1 MRQKAPETGRGRPR
15 AALRRPAV
23 RRSLALAIAAL
34 GAVPLAWTMAPV
46 ASAAPT
52 ADDLSIV
59 QTPGQDTDGCIP
71 FSQAGPTG
79 AITAD
84 VEDTPTSVVMTIELT
99 QRLCDPVELKAS
111 IYSMPVTGGS
121 WPQTL
126 SVNRAFT
133 IQAPSTT
140 VVTFTKGCDN
150 VQYDI
155 HRGISP
161 EWIHPDFGIMH
172 GPLLFAHTAVVHWG
186 QSACNG
192 TTTTAPTT
200 TEQSTTTTEVD
211 ATTTTAAPTTSV
223 LGATTIADTTTTT
236 IPPVVQPPTEPPA
249 VEGVV
254 AERSPSGQ
262 QPSAVEGNQ
271 LAFTGVDHLW
281 ALVTLAGALLVAGA
295 TLTSLKGDDTAE
307 A

>member
-1 MRQKAPETGRGRPR
+1 MRQKAPETGRGRSR
-15 AALRRPAV
+15 ATLRRPAV

-59 QTPGQDTDGCIP
+59 QTPGQDTDDCIP

-133 IQAPSTT
+133 IQAPGTT

-192 TTTTAPTT
+192 TTTT
-200 TEQSTTTTEVD
+200 STTTTEASTSTSTTE
-211 ATTTTAAPTTSV
+211 ATTTTTEAPPTSV
-223 LGATTIADTTTTT
+223 QSATTIVEPPSTPPSNPTPTEA
-236 IPPVVQPPTEPPA
+236 PVVEGISSERQPPA
-249 VEGVV
+249 GVQ
-254 AERSPSGQ
+254 A
-262 QPSAVEGNQ
+262 GNQ
-271 LAFTGVDHLW
+271 LAFTGADHLW
-281 ALVTLAGALLVAGA
+281 ALVTLAGALLVAGV
-295 TLTSLKGDDTAE
+295 TLTSLKDEDSAE